1 MPIFTVP
8 FLKEVKLYER
18 DVFIK
23 FTKIVSNEVITQNM
37 IAMALL
43 YDLCLEVD
51 STLFENEPLL
61 SNIGKWRYIHKISI
75 MIRIIVCNI

>member
-18 DVFIK
+18 DVFIN

-61 SNIGKWRYIHKISI
+61 SNIGKWRYIHKIII